1 MKTAKTL
8 VSIFAA
14 FLLWVVYQLWLPT
27 LSPAYFD
34 GFLFI
39 AICAIIGAAL
49 FAWWTYKEEDKHPYK
64 IPIVIFAI
72 AIIALV
78 IGLIAG
84 SSPVNDSTM
93 YQQIGDIEE
102 RSFVDDLVE
111 IDNTQIPTVDIKLA
125 AKLADK
131 KMGEEIGLGSQME
144 VGKFTNK
151 QSVNGKLV
159 YVAPLEHSGPFKWF
173 ANQDGTA
180 GYVVVNATNSN
191 DVKLVMKDEDG
202 NSFKLKYVKSAF
214 FSSDLH
220 RHIRSQGYRS
230 TGLTEYTF
238 ELDDTGRPYYVVTTY
253 KNKIWWGCPEA
264 TGVVICDVQTG
275 ECKWYPVKDTPEWVD
290 IIQPESFI
298 KEQLKNYGKY
308 VHGWWW
314 ENKSNKDKLSVTEHM
329 VTVYNKGD
337 CYYYTGM
344 SSVGNDNG
352 TVGFVMVNTRD
363 KKAIMYKMVGATEK
377 SAMQSAKG
385 EVQDMGYEPTEAIP
399 LNNGGVPTYFI
410 TLKDDEGL
418 VKNFS
423 LVNIEDYGIV
433 GVGKTIAEAKRNYS
447 NKLISK
453 SNNVVF
459 SEEAFGYTKEGIVTR
474 ITANIESGDS
484 YYYMIIDDDMTKL
497 YMASYMISEELPVT
511 REGDKV
517 KISYVDEANGT
528 INVVEFDN
536 LNLSQKI
543 SAEQQQ
549 KNEEATN
556 IIKDDNNKIVEVDP
570 EKNAEAWESL
580 SEEERAKLL
589 KNQEKEK

>member
-8 VSIFAA
+8 VSVFVA
-14 FLLWVVYQLWLPT
+14 FILWVVYQLWLPT

-49 FAWWTYKEEDKHPYK
+49 LGWWISGEDKYNYK
-64 IPIVIFAI
+64 IPAVIFV
-72 AIIALV
+72 IILVALLG
-78 IGLIAG
+78 GLIVG
-84 SSPVNDSTM
+84 SPIVNNSTM
-93 YQQIGDIEE
+93 YKQIGDVEN
-102 RSFVDDLVE
+102 RSFTEDIVE
-111 IDNTQIPTVDIKLA
+111 IDNSQIPTVDVKLA

-151 QSVNGKLV
+151 QNVNGKLV
-159 YVAPLEHSGPFKWF
+159 YVAPLEHSGPFKWL
-173 ANQDGTA
+173 ANIDGTA
-180 GYVVVNATNSN
+180 GYVVVSATNSN
-191 DVKLVMKDEDG
+191 DVKLVMKDEEGG
-202 NSFKLKYVKSAF
+202 NFKLKYLRSAF
-214 FSSDLH
+214 FSSDLR

-230 TGLTEYTF
+230 IGLTEYTF

-275 ECKWYPVKDTPEWVD
+275 ECKWYSVKDTPDWVD
-290 IIQPESFI
+290 IIQPEDFI
-298 KEQLKNYGKY
+298 RNQLANYGKY
-308 VHGWWW
+308 VHGWWF
-314 ENKSNKDKLSVTEHM
+314 ENMSNEDKLSVTKHI
-329 VTVYNKGD
+329 VTVYNEGD

-352 TVGFVMVNTRD
+352 TVGFIMVNTRD
-363 KKAIMYKMVGATEK
+363 KKAIMYKMVGATEESAMK
-377 SAMQSAKG
+377 SAQG
-385 EVQDMGYEPTEAIP
+385 EVQDMGYQSTEAIP
-399 LNNGGVPTYFI
+399 LNVAGVPTYFI
-410 TLKDDEGL
+410 TLKDAEGL

-433 GVGKTIAEAKRNYS
+433 GVGSTIAEAKRNYS
-447 NKLISK
+447 NKLTSK
-453 SNNVVF
+453 GNNVAF
-459 SEEAFGYTKEGIVTR
+459 SDEAFGYTKEGIVTR
-474 ITANIESGDS
+474 ITANIESGNS

-511 REGDKV
+511 REGDRV

-543 SAEQQQ
+543 SSDQQK

-570 EKNAEAWESL
+570 EKNAEIWNNMT
-580 SEEERAKLL
+580 EEERAKLL
-589 KNQEKEK
+589 KEKEK